1 MVHSSQQSSCAALV
15 AVVALLLV
23 GGAEAADGMVRARG
37 HSILLTPHGH
47 IRSLTVPQLA
57 VVLTQLPT
65 KDRQEAMCEAL
76 PLPQLRLLITYLKQT
91 EEAGLP
97 VIDSDSLKD
106 QGEEV
111 DQDSSHHKN
120 DGVSAEE
127 LAGLLAETS
136 SKEERTAML
145 SSLTAEQRASVK
157 AYLAGKAKAASPRQE
172 AVDGPVA
179 LVQTLASKFVTL
191 LAHLKEFLREH
202 GIPV

>member
-57 VVLTQLPT
+57 MVLTQLPT

-76 PLPQLRLLITYLKQT
+76 PLPQLRLLVTYLKQT
-91 EEAGLP
+91 EEAGSSLDDGSSMA
-97 VIDSDSLKD
+97 DS
-106 QGEEV
+106 EERME
-111 DQDSSHHKN
+111 DTAHKKQ

-145 SSLTAEQRASVK
+145 SSLTVEQRASVK
-157 AYLAGKAKAASPRQE
+157 AYLASKAHAAAPHQA

-179 LVQTLASKFVTL
+179 LVQTLASKFMEL
-191 LAHLKEFLREH
+191 LNHLHQFLRER